1 MWSEDTRIV
10 KGKGMGTQHR
20 SDASLP
26 HKHVFNVYGH
36 ALLGHISVK
45 K

>member
-26 HKHVFNVYGH
+26 HKHVFNVYDV
-36 ALLGHISVK
+36 LLGHNSVK